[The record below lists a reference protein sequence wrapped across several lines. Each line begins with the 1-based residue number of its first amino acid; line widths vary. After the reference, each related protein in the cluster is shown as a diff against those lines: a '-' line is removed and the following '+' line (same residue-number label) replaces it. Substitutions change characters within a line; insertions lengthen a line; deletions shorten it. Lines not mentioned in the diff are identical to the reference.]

1 MKILSFTGTTP
12 AEALKK
18 AQIECGENAL
28 VLDTKQIKKNLV
40 EIKVAVEEDMPPPQ
54 NAAKKKAMKSY
65 QSDDDVLL
73 NLSEAA
79 KQISKIANVSTA
91 FAPPKEESKSEL
103 PTTASYEKKEQTAA
117 SSSTQ
122 SDKEMKQIKDE
133 IFKLG
138 DKMKI
143 LQSMVWEDKK
153 GARDHLNIPPE
164 FAEIYK
170 CSKQSDMN
178 LEHLNS
184 IMRQTLE
191 LMPQKM
197 RESSESIKRYF
208 QVLLRKMVP
217 TRVESN
223 INRGQKKVMMFVG
236 PTGVG
241 KTTTLA
247 KLAARYSYMLQK
259 KYKVGII
266 TLDTFRIGA
275 VEQLVQYAKMMRLPV
290 EDVVDISE
298 FEGALNA
305 LNYCDIILI
314 DTVGSSPYDKQ
325 KIEKLSS
332 FIQKSH
338 LSIDVNLVM
347 SATTKYDD
355 MKNVYENFS
364 FLDIDTLIFTK
375 FDESK
380 SFGNIFSLVLDIKKP
395 ISYYSVGQ
403 EVPDDIQ
410 CATSEFL
417 VDCILDGFT
426 RGKK

>member
-1 MKILSFTGTTP
+1 MKVLSFTGATP

-18 AQIECGENAL
+18 AQMECGDNAL
-28 VLDTKQIKKNLV
+28 VIDTKQIKKDLV
-40 EIKVAVEEDMPPPQ
+40 EIKVAVEEQSIPPQ
-54 NAAKKKAMKSY
+54 NALKKKAAKSY
-65 QSDDDVLL
+65 SSDDVLV

-79 KQISKIANVSTA
+79 KQISQIANVSSNSFRDEDEDLDPIVA
-91 FAPPKEESKSEL
+91 
-103 PTTASYEKKEQTAA
+103 
-117 SSSTQ
+117 STQ
-122 SDKEMKQIKDE
+122 TSDTKIHKQRKPRFEDNSDIKSIKDE
-133 IFKLG
+133 ILRLS

-143 LQSMVWEDKK
+143 LQNMVWEDKK
-153 GARDHLNIPPE
+153 GSRDHLNIPPE

-178 LEHLNS
+178 LIHLNS
-184 IMRQTLE
+184 IMKQTLD
-191 LMPQKM
+191 LMPPKM
-197 RESSESIKRYF
+197 RQSSESIKRYF

-217 TRVESN
+217 TRMESN
-223 INRGQKKVMMFVG
+223 IGRGQKKVMMFVG

-275 VEQLVQYAKMMRLPV
+275 VEQLVQYAKMMRLPI
-290 EDVVDISE
+290 EDVVDINE

-305 LNYCDIILI
+305 LNYCDIILV
-314 DTVGSSPYDKQ
+314 DTVGSSQYDKD
-325 KIEKLSS
+325 KIEKLSN
-332 FIQKSH
+332 FISKSH
-338 LSIDVNLVM
+338 INIDVNLVM
-347 SATTKYDD
+347 SAPTKYDD
-355 MKNVYENFS
+355 MRDIYDNFS
-364 FLDIDTLIFTK
+364 FLDIDTLVFTK

-380 SFGNIFSLVLDIKKP
+380 SFGNIFSLVLDTKKP

-417 VDCILDGFT
+417 VDCILDGFVKV
-426 RGKK
+426 KK